1 MRLSRGT
8 AVLFNH
14 RCDEI
19 MELCDEC
26 AKLQGCSADHSR
38 ASGMTL
44 VGVDECEGEGLVARA
59 LSLRPIRCSY
69 APAVHGRRT

>member
-26 AKLQGCSADHSR
+26 AKLQGCSADQSR
-38 ASGMTL
+38 ASAMTL
-44 VGVDECEGEGLVARA
+44 VGVDECEGVVARA

-69 APAVHGRRT
+69 APAVHGQRT